1 MNLRKKKM
9 LAANTMR
16 VGKNKIIF
24 VKSRLDEIKEAIT
37 KQDIR
42 DLHSEGAIL
51 IRQAEG
57 RRKILK
63 KRKRISAGNIRKKVG
78 GKKRKY
84 IIMTRKLRKHLKE
97 RSKIQKTSREQI
109 KRIRKKIKNREFKN
123 KSNLNEYLNNLFGKD

>member
-9 LAANTMR
+9 LAANTLG

-24 VKSRLDEIKEAIT
+24 VKSRLEEVKEAIT

-42 DLHSEGAIL
+42 DLYSEGAIL
-51 IRQAEG
+51 IRPTEG
-57 RRKILK
+57 RRTISKK
-63 KRKRISAGNIRKKVG
+63 KRRIGPGNIRKKVG

-109 KRIRKKIKNREFKN
+109 EGIRKKIKNREFKS
-123 KSNLNEYLNNLFGKD
+123 KSNLNEYLKSLSK